1 MPKVSIILPIYNV
14 ENYLR
19 KCIDSVLA
27 QTLEDIEV
35 ILATDGP
42 ESCDKICEEY
52 TSKDSRVKIVMH
64 PGSYG
69 KAFNKSLE
77 IATGEYIGIVETDDW
92 LDLTMYEKMYNKAKL
107 ENADVVKCGFWFA
120 FDDENK
126 NFTVLYDEYEEVL
139 DINKQQNFLSSQP
152 SVWSC
157 IYKKDFL
164 LKNNMQMIEKRQS
177 FIDVPFHY
185 ESICKAKKYV
195 LIKEPLYYYYQDN
208 SNQTVQNVKVYDGL
222 NSEMH
227 GIKLVGDY
235 FNNIK
240 EGMIYSTALHLKWN
254 YDRLNKTD
262 KKELIKEAH
271 KFVKTLQ
278 LKDVQYI
285 YFEKPLKLFFD
296 LLANKEKFD
305 FESEQKKLIENSPKN
320 IFQLI
325 FSIKN
330 NDIHKVFT
338 ILGLKLKIRKDKFK
352 NFIQNIFSIKN
363 EYIHKVFCIL
373 GIKLKI
379 KSNKLIERKI
389 SIEHLNL
396 EILNQKKENFKKTKE
411 IKDLLKE
418 LVDKTHLITN
428 MIEDLNSRDLELNN
442 LKKELN
448 NKNTKINDLTSFL
461 NKFTNVLDLNKNDSE
476 ILDYDISNDD
486 SNLELYNEEFY
497 KINAKESYDS
507 AMKIIN
513 ILKKYYLPNSVLDL
527 GCGVGTWLKAWRDN
541 GTSKV
546 LGFDTNAMPE
556 NALYIPSEMLKRINF
571 ETEEINID
579 SEFDLAMSL
588 ECFEHISAKNE
599 DSVFN
604 TLTKAS
610 DLILFSAAI
619 PYQVGTNHINCH
631 KLSYWVNKFKNKGY
645 SCYDIIRPECLKYS
659 LDVGPW
665 YMQNILVFA
674 RNNKKEILE
683 NNGAIPIETPIMFY
697 HSENLRDILI
707 VNSK

>member
-52 TSKDSRVKIVMH
+52 ASKDSRVKIVMH

-139 DINKQQNFLSSQP
+139 DINKQQKFLSSQP
-152 SVWSC
+152 SVWSG

-208 SNQTVQNVKVYDGL
+208 ANQTVQNVKVYDGL

-227 GIKLVGDY
+227 GIKLVGEY
-235 FNNIK
+235 FNNLK

-262 KKELIKEAH
+262 KKEFIKEAN

-278 LKDVQYI
+278 LTDVQYI

-305 FESEQKKLIENSPKN
+305 FESEQKKLIKNSPKN

-379 KSNKLIERKI
+379 KSNKLIERNYKQHLEDLNNRISNNKI

-396 EILNQKKENFKKTKE
+396 EIL
-411 IKDLLKE
+411 
-418 LVDKTHLITN
+418 
-428 MIEDLNSRDLELNN
+428 N

-476 ILDYDISNDD
+476 ILDYDTSNDD

-497 KINAKESYDS
+497 EINAKESYNS

-527 GCGVGTWLKAWRDN
+527 GCGVGTWLKAWKDN

-579 SEFDLAMSL
+579 SDFDLAMSL

-599 DSVFN
+599 DLVFN
-604 TLTKAS
+604 ALTKAS

-707 VNSK
+707 VNSN